1 MHCCTVPRNYYC
13 LSICKLIFVTKTFYG
28 VASNKGQ
35 ELRICYGLPW
45 KHIIVVQTFSLFTI
59 GMDLC
64 LPNGMS
70 CSSVLSNMF
79 MMENALSSGYCGV
92 LYIT

>member
-45 KHIIVVQTFSLFTI
+45 KHIIVVQTFSLSQLVWIFVYQ
-59 GMDLC
+59 MVC
-64 LPNGMS
+64 LAALFLAI
-70 CSSVLSNMF
+70 CS
-79 MMENALSSGYCGV
+79 
-92 LYIT
+92 